1 MKLDKIVGLM
11 EKSEIKLFEK
21 NNVNFLARIYFGLID
36 DILDSN
42 VDNFSKQQI
51 ISKYVIE
58 LDKIYKDSLIETEIQ
73 KTSMLTSSKIEK
85 YSILKYFFRTKND
98 FMIEFMSDAILN
110 DYNSQLNCS
119 FEVQEINI
127 INILTK
133 EKIEL
138 NKKQRK
144 LLLKLLSNL
153 IKAEQSTYD
162 YSLAMKE
169 MNDNTECIIANS
181 DITKIK

>member
-1 MKLDKIVGLM
+1 
-11 EKSEIKLFEK
+11 
-21 NNVNFLARIYFGLID
+21 
-36 DILDSN
+36 
-42 VDNFSKQQI
+42 
-51 ISKYVIE
+51 
-58 LDKIYKDSLIETEIQ
+58 
-73 KTSMLTSSKIEK
+73 
-85 YSILKYFFRTKND
+85 
-98 FMIEFMSDAILN
+98 MIEFMSDAILN
-110 DYNSQLNCS
+110 DYNSQSNRS